1 MPADPDDA
9 PSTDRRS
16 FRLAYAPGV
25 TPAKWVGVWR
35 ERLPDVDLVLV
46 PVDALDGGAALREDR
61 ADAGLVR
68 MPVTGDDVSVI
79 PLYTEV
85 PVVVVGKEHAIAAFG
100 EITAAD
106 LEDEVLLRPLD
117 DSLAWPELPGQPAKD
132 RPATTGDAVELVAA
146 GVGVVVVP
154 QSVARLHH
162 RKDVTYRP
170 VTDGPGSRIGLAWL
184 EERTTDLVEEM
195 VGIVR
200 GRTANSSRGRS
211 TPDAAQP
218 APEARATGKGGK
230 GSAVPP
236 SKAQAKVSAAR
247 LAADRKAAFERK
259 TAARLGAKRG
269 GKPSIGKRGK
279 R

>member
-1 MPADPDDA
+1 MPTVPDDA

-35 ERLPDVDLVLV
+35 DRLPDVDLVLV
-46 PVDALDGGAALREDR
+46 PVDALDGGAALRDDR
-61 ADAGLVR
+61 ADAGLLR

-85 PVVVVGKEHAIAAFG
+85 PVVVVGKEHAIGAFG

-117 DSLAWPELPGQPAKD
+117 DCLEWPVLPGQPAKE

-170 VTDGPGSRIGLAWL
+170 VTDGPGSRVGLAWL
-184 EERTTDLVEEM
+184 EERSTDLVEEM

-200 GRTANSSRGRS
+200 GRTANSSRGR
-211 TPDAAQP
+211 AQTESDQPP
-218 APEARATGKGGK
+218 AQARPAGKGA
-230 GSAVPP
+230 STPP
-236 SKAQAKVSAAR
+236 SKAQAKAAAAR
-247 LAADRKAAFERK
+247 LNADRKAAFERK
-259 TAARLGAKRG
+259 TAARTGAKRG
-269 GKPSIGKRGK
+269 GKPSVGKRGK

>member
-1 MPADPDDA
+1 MPPAPDDA
-9 PSTDRRS
+9 PSSDRRS

-35 ERLPDVDLVLV
+35 DRLPDVDLVLV
-46 PVDALDGGAALREDR
+46 PVDASDGGAALLDGR
-61 ADAGLVR
+61 ADAGLLR
-68 MPVTGDDVSVI
+68 MPVAGEDVNVI

-85 PVVVVGKEHAIAAFG
+85 PVVVVGKEHAIAAFA
-100 EITAAD
+100 EITAGD

-117 DSLAWPELPGQPAKD
+117 DVLVWPELPGQPAKQ
-132 RPATTGDAVELVAA
+132 RPASTGEAVELVAA

-170 VTDGPGSRIGLAWL
+170 VADGPGSRVGLAWL
-184 EERTTDLVEEM
+184 EGRSTDLVEEM

-211 TPDAAQP
+211 QREAAP
-218 APEARATGKGGK
+218 AEPGAAGK
-230 GSAVPP
+230 GSAAKKSAAPP
-236 SKAQAKVSAAR
+236 SKAQLKTAAAR

-259 TAARLGAKRG
+259 TAARTGAKRG

>member
-1 MPADPDDA
+1 MPPAPDET
-9 PSTDRRS
+9 PSSDRRS

-61 ADAGLVR
+61 ADAGLLR
-68 MPVTGDDVSVI
+68 MPVPGDDVSMI

-85 PVVVVGKEHAIAAFG
+85 PVVVVGKEHAIAAFAD
-100 EITAAD
+100 IAVSD

-117 DSLAWPELPGQPAKD
+117 ESLEWPELPGQPATE
-132 RPATTGDAVELVAA
+132 RPASTGDAVELVAA

-170 VTDGPGSRIGLAWL
+170 VTDGPGSRVGLAWL
-184 EERTTDLVEEM
+184 EGRSTDLVEEM

-211 TPDAAQP
+211 KPDAAP
-218 APEARATGKGGK
+218 TTAEPRAATKNS
-230 GSAVPP
+230 SAPP
-236 SKAQAKVSAAR
+236 SKAQLKSAAAR

-259 TAARLGAKRG
+259 SAARTGAKRG